1 MRQCEGVYK
10 ALFFVIIKNMAVWS
24 MIPWLKIRSIMQ
36 TFRASIEDA
45 LQIRRNL
52 VLLLGALG
60 FLLICLMGVIILMN
74 RNTKEPSNFSRTL
87 RNNFKPLSIAPED
100 LFLPDEPD
108 FLPEVLLNREPR
120 NPWTLEDVRPF
131 WTDPLQDDPE
141 LWRERIKAAIDEFL
155 EGVP

>member
-1 MRQCEGVYK
+1 M
-10 ALFFVIIKNMAVWS
+10 F
-24 MIPWLKIRSIMQ
+24 PWLKIRSIMQ
-36 TFRASIEDA
+36 TFRSSIEDA
-45 LQIRRNL
+45 LQTRRNL
-52 VLLLGALG
+52 VLLLGGLA
-60 FLLICLMGVIILMN
+60 FLLICLMVVFILMN
-74 RNTKEPSNFSRTL
+74 HNTKDPSNFSRTL
-87 RNNFKPLSIAPED
+87 SNNFKPLSIAPED

-141 LWRERIKAAIDEFL
+141 LWRERIKATIDTFL